1 MDAEKVTSEDVLRA
15 GGAEHPV
22 TEGTFL
28 QKTGLYLAASVGALA
43 TLVTVALVIKWI
55 CYAPAV
61 PAIPADM
68 DRDKAR
74 ILIENY
80 KQLQQIALEG
90 LKQAAPGTGVC
101 LQS

>member
-1 MDAEKVTSEDVLRA
+1 MPDTEEKVTPKELLGAA
-15 GGAEHPV
+15 GGPV

-61 PAIPADM
+61 PAIPA
-68 DRDKAR
+68 
-74 ILIENY
+74 
-80 KQLQQIALEG
+80 G
-90 LKQAAPGTGVC
+90 HG
-101 LQS
+101 S